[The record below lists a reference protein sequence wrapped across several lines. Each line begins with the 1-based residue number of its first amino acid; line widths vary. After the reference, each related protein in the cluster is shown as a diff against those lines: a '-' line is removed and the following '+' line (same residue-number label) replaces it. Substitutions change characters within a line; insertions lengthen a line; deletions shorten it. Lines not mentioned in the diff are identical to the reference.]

1 MTGFRFL
8 SASDSA
14 VIVEF
19 GDRVDRAVNER
30 VLALGDAVHRARL
43 AGVTDVVPTFRSL
56 MIHYDALVTSGP
68 AIEDAVTNLAQAG
81 NPARQIKRRLWFIPA
96 CYEPSHAPDIE
107 DIARTLHLTARE
119 VAELHATCH
128 YHVYMIGFV
137 PGFPY
142 MGDVA
147 AALQLPR
154 RADPR
159 TRVPPGSV
167 AIATNLTAIYPYES
181 PGGWHLIGTTPIRF
195 FDAATERGSVL
206 QAGDAV
212 AFEPVTAAEFD
223 RIKAAVA
230 RNDFV
235 PASQE
240 IQP

>member
-8 SASDSA
+8 TASDSA

-19 GDRVDRAVNER
+19 GDRVDRAINDQ
-30 VLALGDAVHRARL
+30 VLALGDAVQRAQL
-43 AGVTDVVPTFRSL
+43 TGVTDVVPTFRSL
-56 MIHYDALVTSGP
+56 MIHYDSLMTSGQ
-68 AIEDAVTNLAQAG
+68 AIEDAVAAIARAG
-81 NPARQIKRRLWFIPA
+81 ARTPEIARRLWSIPV
-96 CYEPSHAPDIE
+96 CYEPSHAADIE
-107 DIARTLHLTARE
+107 DIARALHLTTSE
-119 VAELHATCH
+119 VAELHAANR

-142 MGDVA
+142 MGDVT

-181 PGGWHLIGTTPIRF
+181 PGGWHLVGTTPIRF
-195 FDAATERGSVL
+195 FDAATRRGAVL

-212 AFEPVTAAEFD
+212 MFEPVAAAEFD

-240 IQP
+240 IAA